1 MNNGMNQNENNNFN
15 GEVLGSVDNTNNLS
29 SNPMPT
35 EVETLETL
43 DTSIVTPINEVN
55 NSQVIDN
62 SNVVMNSQIENNT
75 PAPQPVTPEP
85 AYTNPQNINPMPGFE
100 HSNTIGTTPPISLE
114 PEKEPKKKKSNKTLF
129 ILVIIIVLF
138 GVGFGTYYVLKYT
151 DILNNTPKI
160 TITTKTL
167 DINMGEVLSNDINDY
182 ASVAGTDIKNCNI
195 NKDTVNTEVAG
206 TYTYQI
212 TCGEIYKSGTI
223 NVVDNTELLVNTKS
237 LYKVKGSTVE
247 AKDFIANLNEDYT
260 YEILNSEEVNGYLN
274 GEEGTYV
281 VKIKATSGTKTKEVE
296 AKLVIIKYEIK
307 GYLIC
312 SSNPQNLEN
321 SSTTKVLSEKFAIVN
336 DGNNGFGGLTTESYI
351 FKFTDETEYTN
362 YLAEYKNK
370 GTLTIDNVTGQVEFN
385 DTDLTITISNE
396 KTKEEVI
403 AKYGENNMENY
414 RSIRSYFMNTL
425 KYTCPYSEAK

>member
-1 MNNGMNQNENNNFN
+1 M
-15 GEVLGSVDNTNNLS
+15 
-29 SNPMPT
+29 
-35 EVETLETL
+35 
-43 DTSIVTPINEVN
+43 
-55 NSQVIDN
+55 
-62 SNVVMNSQIENNT
+62 
-75 PAPQPVTPEP
+75 
-85 AYTNPQNINPMPGFE
+85 
-100 HSNTIGTTPPISLE
+100 
-114 PEKEPKKKKSNKTLF
+114 
-129 ILVIIIVLF
+129 IIIVLF

-182 ASVAGTDIKNCNI
+182 ASVTGTDIKNCNI

-237 LYKVKGSTVE
+237 LYKAKGSTVE

-307 GYLIC
+307 LQAKGINIQSIRLIFILEYLI
-312 SSNPQNLEN
+312 S
-321 SSTTKVLSEKFAIVN
+321 
-336 DGNNGFGGLTTESYI
+336 
-351 FKFTDETEYTN
+351 
-362 YLAEYKNK
+362 
-370 GTLTIDNVTGQVEFN
+370 
-385 DTDLTITISNE
+385 
-396 KTKEEVI
+396 
-403 AKYGENNMENY
+403 
-414 RSIRSYFMNTL
+414 
-425 KYTCPYSEAK
+425 